1 MRHYSAR
8 QRVGDQRWDYC
19 CGSHPTGYCHAYK
32 PISETDGLGEWAKR
46 ANEQLAPL
54 AANFHDTGHA
64 TEAEAQACYKKY
76 MLDTSLRL
84 TPKEPENAR
93 QLNRC
98 QVCNTFT
105 ACHAYVGAYQIFTL
119 CPEHQT
125 RETVES
131 LYEVGES
138 WES

>member
-1 MRHYSAR
+1 VS
-8 QRVGDQRWDYC
+8 DQRWDYC
-19 CGSHPTGYCHAYK
+19 CGSHPTGYCHTYK
-32 PISETDGLGEWAKR
+32 PIPEDEGLGEWAKR
-46 ANEQLAPL
+46 ANEKLAPL

-64 TEAEAQACYKKY
+64 TEAEAQECYKKY

-84 TPKEPENAR
+84 TPKEPENPH

-98 QVCNTFT
+98 QVCGTFT